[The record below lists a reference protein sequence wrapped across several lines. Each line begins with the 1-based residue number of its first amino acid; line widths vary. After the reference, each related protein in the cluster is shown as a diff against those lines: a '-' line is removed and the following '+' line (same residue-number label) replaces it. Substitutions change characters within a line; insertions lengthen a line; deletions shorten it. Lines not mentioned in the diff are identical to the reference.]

1 MYPPFS
7 ASWQMAIRPYITFP
21 QAPLRSR
28 TVGSPES
35 GSDLGFSS
43 DGLPK
48 AAEAQMLVHI
58 HPAPFRFARQTR
70 SDNRLRIPRC
80 ARPCVRIAPAA
91 DPPSAQSP
99 FARDKALPSPVRV
112 SRTPSAGITLPSSL
126 LRAHA
131 PVLPLPRAS
140 VLPLHTASLHVSSL
154 RASAFPDL
162 TAGRR
167 STNSWTATSVQGVSF
182 GAVAS
187 SFCSGPPVCSP
198 PRWLPPPR
206 PLGPVAAVAST
217 SEHPAVRYLPP
228 VRIC

>member
-1 MYPPFS
+1 MTGDYEDDDMPRLHAKPTCRAEAEAAWLELSGRNTARAWLGQWLPMYPPFP

-70 SDNRLRIPRC
+70 SDNRLRIHRC

-131 PVLPLPRAS
+131 PVLPPPRAS
-140 VLPLHTASLHVSSL
+140 V
-154 RASAFPDL
+154 
-162 TAGRR
+162 
-167 STNSWTATSVQGVSF
+167 
-182 GAVAS
+182 
-187 SFCSGPPVCSP
+187 
-198 PRWLPPPR
+198 
-206 PLGPVAAVAST
+206 
-217 SEHPAVRYLPP
+217 
-228 VRIC
+228 